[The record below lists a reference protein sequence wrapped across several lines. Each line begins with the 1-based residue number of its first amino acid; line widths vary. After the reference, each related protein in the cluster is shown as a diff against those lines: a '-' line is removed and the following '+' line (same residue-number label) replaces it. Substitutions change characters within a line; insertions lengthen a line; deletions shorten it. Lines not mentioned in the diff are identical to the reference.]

1 MPSDDRLQAAR
12 DALQSQGAGFRAAVG
27 SAYAQVRAYLAA
39 HGARSDERARE
50 TALEL
55 GRFAA
60 GRIDAGR
67 LAAVLGTTRVL
78 DEHEESAVGRCADV
92 MGEVLAG
99 GEGLFVCQVSAGG
112 DLRATVEDALAM
124 VGRAFGA
131 ALVFQAVKAGTYR
144 AEQHQ
149 IALRAFPFRRWTR
162 GERLLAPPLVVSL
175 AGSDLDAPSLAGYL
189 DGRQK
194 IVLVVQG
201 ASAPAPLARLIT
213 PRLFVMQAEAPS
225 ELARLAATEG
235 PGIAALLPASAVRF
249 VHDPAARRLEVTLAA
264 AQPRTSLG
272 GWSPWQQE
280 EELALLRKHMAA
292 EVAAAEAEA
301 AKIAAET
308 AQVADAIAAVP
319 SPRERMGNGGVV
331 GSGPVEVDQ
340 LATWMLAQ
348 AGFPGGAA

>member
-12 DALQSQGAGFRAAVG
+12 EALQSHSAGFRAAVE

-55 GRFAA
+55 GRFAG

-67 LAAVLGTTRVL
+67 LAAVLGPTRVL
-78 DEHEESAVGRCADV
+78 DEHEESVVRRCAEV
-92 MGEVLAG
+92 MDEVLAH

-112 DLRATVEDALAM
+112 DLRATVDDALSM

-144 AEQHQ
+144 AEQHEL
-149 IALRAFPFRRWTR
+149 ALSAFPFRRWNR
-162 GERLLAPPLVVSL
+162 SERLLAPPLVVSL
-175 AGSDLDAPSLAGYL
+175 AGSDLNAPSLAGYL

-194 IVLVVQG
+194 IVLVVHG

-225 ELARLAATEG
+225 ELARLAAADG

-249 VHDPAARRLEVTLAA
+249 VHDPAARRVEVTSATAA
-264 AQPRTSLG
+264 PRASVG

-280 EELALLRKHMAA
+280 EELALLRKHVTA

-301 AKIAAET
+301 AETAAET
-308 AQVADAIAAVP
+308 AQVADAIAAAP
-319 SPRERMGNGGVV
+319 PPRQRMGNGGVV

-340 LATWMLAQ
+340 LATWMLVQ
-348 AGFPGGAA
+348 AGFAGGAA